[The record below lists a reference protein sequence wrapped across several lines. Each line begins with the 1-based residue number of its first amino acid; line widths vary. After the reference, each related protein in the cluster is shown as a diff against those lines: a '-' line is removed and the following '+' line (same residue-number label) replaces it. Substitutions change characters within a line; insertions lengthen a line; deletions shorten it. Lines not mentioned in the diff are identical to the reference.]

1 MATKLFVGE
10 VSHIEWNAES
20 KVILALGD
28 DGSSTQS
35 AKSLNFDTTVH
46 TTSNSPYP
54 DNRSMF
60 LSSLSPRE
68 KLTISVRNDSNMK
81 NGLSVREP
89 DEGRFTPQTPSVQ
102 SLSVSSSSV
111 TKSPHFQKSSVTNNS
126 INNSAPSSST
136 MNRQRTGAPM
146 TLSSPSPSPSPQIV
160 KKLCSPPFTP
170 TSTSNH
176 IGGNQSMNSARK
188 GYGAPSSSDSV
199 LDRLRYIEGTLPIQI
214 EMNSLI
220 EGRVY
225 DLDKN
230 VSILE
235 ASITPALLEL
245 QVRFD
250 RELSVLRREH
260 ESRYELTH

>member
-1 MATKLFVGE
+1 
-10 VSHIEWNAES
+10 
-20 KVILALGD
+20 
-28 DGSSTQS
+28 
-35 AKSLNFDTTVH
+35 
-46 TTSNSPYP
+46 
-54 DNRSMF
+54 
-60 LSSLSPRE
+60 
-68 KLTISVRNDSNMK
+68 
-81 NGLSVREP
+81 
-89 DEGRFTPQTPSVQ
+89 
-102 SLSVSSSSV
+102 
-111 TKSPHFQKSSVTNNS
+111 
-126 INNSAPSSST
+126 
-136 MNRQRTGAPM
+136 
-146 TLSSPSPSPSPQIV
+146 
-160 KKLCSPPFTP
+160 
-170 TSTSNH
+170 
-176 IGGNQSMNSARK
+176 MNSARK

-260 ESRYELTH
+260 ESRYELSH